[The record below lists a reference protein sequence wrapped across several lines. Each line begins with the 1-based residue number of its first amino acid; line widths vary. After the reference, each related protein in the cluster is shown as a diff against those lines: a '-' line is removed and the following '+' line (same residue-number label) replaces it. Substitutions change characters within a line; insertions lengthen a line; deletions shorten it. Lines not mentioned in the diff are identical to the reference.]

1 MKFGSAFTDMFKKQV
16 HLILSEYIQIWH
28 FYRTSSR
35 GSLFS
40 LDTVYIWLH
49 TMILLDRRWVMH
61 GFSDPLGLKTMSRSA
76 LFFVRWQEC
85 SQPVEYPI
93 PTAPDVPFWETF
105 GDLEWLW

>member
-49 TMILLDRRWVMH
+49 TMILLDR
-61 GFSDPLGLKTMSRSA
+61 
-76 LFFVRWQEC
+76 
-85 SQPVEYPI
+85 
-93 PTAPDVPFWETF
+93 
-105 GDLEWLW
+105 